1 LSAIE
6 SLTLEGQLESLT
18 LNKTVSSEWRTFS
31 NDSGSKDRSR
41 VGDVENRFLSN
52 SGSDL
57 STMIAAPTN
66 GAETAFSNL
75 SHHRRHMNAA
85 DRALSAAYREI
96 GFEFVID
103 QGTVCSQSI
112 LALWRIE

>member
-1 LSAIE
+1 MIE
-6 SLTLEGQLESLT
+6 SLTLEGPLQLLT
-18 LNKTVSSEWRTFS
+18 LNSAFFSEWRTFS

-103 QGTVCSQSI
+103 QSTVCSQSI
-112 LALWRIE
+112 LALWQIE